1 MRARSL
7 WILATIAVALLSLIP
22 QQMTAQATGQIAG
35 VVTDASGSAVP
46 GATVE
51 VTNVATN
58 VARTVKSGSDGLYT
72 VPLLLPGQYRVKASM
87 TGFSTLVRDGIDV
100 L

>member
-58 VARTVKSGSDGLYT
+58 VARTVKSGSDGLQFFT
-72 VPLLLPGQYRVKASM
+72 RRSPAPPRS
-87 TGFSTLVRDGIDV
+87 
-100 L
+100 